1 MRMVNSGFPARMP
14 YGFEMV
20 DIARAAILSP
30 GTGINRKFTSNQ
42 IIRIF
47 GEFPTI

>member
-1 MRMVNSGFPARMP
+1 MRMVNSGFPAPMP

-20 DIARAAILSP
+20 DIARVAISSH
-30 GTGINRKFTSNQ
+30 GTDINRKFTSNQ

-47 GEFPTI
+47 GEFSTI